1 MDPALCREK
10 MGKLITEEATG
21 LKELMGLLE
30 HEHGLLVAGD
40 TVALSAAINDRQRC
54 VGRIARVDEER
65 RALCRTLNFPLDVQG
80 LEQLLRWCDP
90 AGTLASHWAECAAAA
105 TRCRMLNDR
114 NGALVATQLNHVR
127 ARLGAL
133 IQAGHET
140 LTYRANGA
148 YSQGT
153 TGRMLTIEA

>member
-1 MDPALCREK
+1 MDPAQCREK
-10 MGKLITEEATG
+10 MSKLVTEETTG
-21 LKELMGLLE
+21 LNQLMGLLE

-40 TVALSAAINDRQRC
+40 MVALTAAINDRQRC
-54 VGRIARVDEER
+54 VGRVARVDEER
-65 RALCRTLNFPLDVQG
+65 LALCRALNLPLDTQG

-90 AGTLASHWAECAAAA
+90 AGTLLSRWEECAAAA
-105 TRCRMLNDR
+105 TRCRVLNDR
-114 NGALVATQLNHVR
+114 NGALVGAQLNHVR

-133 IQAGHET
+133 IQAGRET

-153 TGRMLTIEA
+153 AGRMLTIEA